1 MKILTISR
9 GFPPNI
15 GGISYSLKAFYDTF
29 KKNQHKITLY
39 IFPYDFNTKYDYP
52 NNILNVFDCKKY
64 RIRNLIQIFLDI
76 LYFLKVIFLL
86 HCSFKS
92 KFKIFLYYLK
102 RIKLLI
108 NMMNSY
114 EILKHYDKIYNY
126 DIILAYESGLSAHI
140 GYLIKKNRGKKL
152 ILVSHGNDILNK
164 KLKELTKLVLQEA
177 NKIIVRSNF
186 IKTLVSSKF
195 NIEKSK
201 IFICP
206 DGVILEEYNVQ
217 EPKSEIR
224 NELKLNH
231 EEFIIL
237 SVGLLNLVRKGYDLT
252 LKSLKS
258 LRDDYS
264 LDINNIKY
272 ILIGR
277 DNLKVRTWL
286 KSLAKQYD
294 LESNF
299 EILVD
304 LSNELR
310 NKYYKASDIFVMPS
324 RDLKRE
330 GSVEGFGNVFIE
342 AGYFSLPSVGS
353 NTGGIPD
360 AIKNEKSG
368 FIIKDFEQLVKK
380 IKLLYEN
387 ISLRKNMGQY
397 AHERVLKNFTWEKI
411 YELYMKVFFLILI

>member
-52 NNILNVFDCKKY
+52 NNILNVFECKKY

-76 LYFLKVIFLL
+76 FYFLKVIFLL

-126 DIILAYESGLSAHI
+126 DLILAYESGLSAHI

-164 KLKELTKLVLQEA
+164 TLEGLTAFVLRKA
-177 NKIIVRSNF
+177 DKIIVRSNF
-186 IKTLVSSKF
+186 MKNLVSSQFCIKKPKI
-195 NIEKSK
+195 NI
-201 IFICP
+201 CV
-206 DGVILEEYNVQ
+206 DGIQLEEYKVK
-217 EPKSEIR
+217 ESKSEIR
-224 NELKLNH
+224 NELNLYN
-231 EEFIIL
+231 EDFIIL
-237 SVGLLNLVRKGYDLT
+237 SVGLLNLIRKGYDLV
-252 LKSLKS
+252 LKSIKELHDKNN
-258 LRDDYS
+258 LNID
-264 LDINNIKY
+264 NIKY
-272 ILIGR
+272 ILIGA
-277 DNLKVRTWL
+277 DNPKVRNWL
-286 KSLAKQYD
+286 IRLAKTYNI
-294 LESNF
+294 EKNF

-304 LSNELR
+304 LPNHLR

-324 RDLKRE
+324 RDLRKR
-330 GSVEGFGNVFIE
+330 GSIEGFGKVFIE
-342 AGYFSLPSVGS
+342 AAYYSLPSIGS

-360 AIKNEKSG
+360 AIENGKTGFLVNNFNE
-368 FIIKDFEQLVKK
+368 LVDK
-380 IKLLYEN
+380 IKLLYQN
-387 ISLRKNMGQY
+387 DNLRINMGKV
-397 AHERVLKNFTWEKI
+397 AHERVIKEFTWDLI
-411 YELYMKVFFLILI
+411 YKKYLNTFL